1 MAVLPPAKGYFSEVK
16 MTQSV
21 YLSARHVQKR
31 YGKALALEDASLEL
45 RQGEIL
51 ALLGPNGAGKTTL
64 VKILATVL
72 VKDAGQVDILGYDLD
87 RHVEEIRH
95 LFGYVGQDTERSAY
109 ARLTVTE
116 NLHFF
121 GALRGM
127 HKREIDQQIEK
138 LAAYFDFYANLDKQF
153 TQLSGGQKQTVVI
166 MRGLLHNPPLIY
178 LDEPTKGLDPLV
190 AKRIRAFL
198 KQFVQQERKSLLLTS
213 HVLSEVDELSDR
225 VALIH
230 RGTIS
235 VASTPDD
242 LKAAVGAAESIEI
255 ERTALPAAT
264 RARIEGLDTVL
275 FAKECNDHWIAFGVS
290 DVMLGAEAIIRV
302 LREDNVHAR
311 FRHHT
316 VSLEDAFVHHIGELS
331 EKFDH

>member
-1 MAVLPPAKGYFSEVK
+1 MQEA
-16 MTQSV
+16 

-31 YGKALALEDASLEL
+31 YGKTIALQDASMEL

-64 VKILATVL
+64 IKILATVL
-72 VKDAGQVDILGYDLD
+72 MKDAGQVEILGYDLD
-87 RHVEEIRH
+87 QHVQEIRH

-109 ARLTVTE
+109 ARLTVAE
-116 NLHFF
+116 NLRFF

-127 HKREIDQQIEK
+127 SKQQIDQQIEK
-138 LAAYFDFYANLDKQF
+138 LAAYFDFHESLDKQF

-178 LDEPTKGLDPLV
+178 LDEPTKGLDPLI
-190 AKRIRAFL
+190 AKRIRTFL
-198 KQFVQQERKSLLLTS
+198 KQFVQRENKSLLLTS
-213 HVLSEVDELSDR
+213 HVLSEVDELADR

-230 RGTIS
+230 RGKIT

-242 LKAAVGAAESIEI
+242 LKAAVGATESIEI
-255 ERTALPAAT
+255 EKATLPQAT
-264 RARIEGLDTVL
+264 RARIEGLETVL
-275 FAKECNDHWIAFGVS
+275 FGQERNGHWISFGVS
-290 DVMLGAEAIIRV
+290 DAMLGAESILRV

-311 FRHHT
+311 FLHHT

-331 EKFDH
+331 EKFDQ

>member
-1 MAVLPPAKGYFSEVK
+1 
-16 MTQSV
+16 MTQEV
-21 YLSARHVQKR
+21 YLSAKHVQKR
-31 YGKALALEDASLEL
+31 YGKTMALQDASLEL

-72 VKDAGQVDILGYDLD
+72 TKDAGQVDILGYDLD

-109 ARLTVTE
+109 ARLTVAE

-127 HKREIDQQIEK
+127 RKQQIDQQIEK
-138 LAAYFDFYANLDKQF
+138 LAAYFDFHANLDKQF

-178 LDEPTKGLDPLV
+178 LDEPTKGLDPIV
-190 AKRIRAFL
+190 AKKIRAFL
-198 KQFVQQERKSLLLTS
+198 KQFVQQECKSLLLTS
-213 HVLSEVDELSDR
+213 HVLSEVDELADC

-230 RGTIS
+230 RGKIS

-255 ERTALPAAT
+255 EKAALPSAT
-264 RARIEGLDTVL
+264 QARIERLGVVQ
-275 FAKECNDHWIAFGVS
+275 FVQERNGHWIAFGVS
-290 DVMLGAEAIIRV
+290 DAMLGAEAIIRV

-331 EKFDH
+331 EKFDQ